1 VQGLLPALFISAKHV
16 ACLEGQT
23 NLLPESCTAV
33 PLGRLT
39 LTLTLTLTLALAL
52 TLTLTLALT
61 LTLTR
66 CPRTSWPSC
75 SSSLCASVWSG

>member
-1 VQGLLPALFISAKHV
+1 MQGLLPALFISAKHV

-52 TLTLTLALT
+52 TLTLT
-61 LTLTR
+61 R